1 MTKYAFNK
9 DGVLHDVVQTHPSIL
24 FAPEYAAQFIE
35 VPFDAE
41 NGDEWDGV
49 TLTKPDRTPK
59 QIDVSVITMRQAR
72 LALHDAGLLASVS
85 AAIDA
90 MPEPDKTK
98 ARIEWEYAGE
108 VDKNSAWVA
117 SLAAALSLSD
127 EQLTALFNGAALL

>member
-9 DGVLHDVVQTHPSIL
+9 DGVLHDVAQTHPLIL

-49 TLTKPDRTPK
+49 TLTKPDRTLKPT
-59 QIDVSVITMRQAR
+59 DVSIITMRQAR

-98 ARIEWEYAGE
+98 AQIEWEYASE
-108 VDKNSAWVA
+108 VNKNSAWVA
-117 SLAAALSLSD
+117 SLSAALGLND
-127 EQLTALFNGAALL
+127 EQLTELFNSAAAL